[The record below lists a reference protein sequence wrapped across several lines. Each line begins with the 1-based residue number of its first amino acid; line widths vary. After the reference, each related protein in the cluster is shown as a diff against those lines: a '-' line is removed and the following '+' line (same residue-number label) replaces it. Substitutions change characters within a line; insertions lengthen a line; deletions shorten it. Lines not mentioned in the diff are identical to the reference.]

1 MKFFTIIILSSALLF
16 SACATKNSKAPSQEQ
31 PVKTQTDAE
40 ASAPEKTQGQP
51 QQQEDFAETQE
62 EPQTFTQSL
71 IKFFSP
77 SPSPSQKEKMKEEQ
91 NKAQEESSAEETK
104 QIPAKQEQYKD
115 NPTKQKE
122 PENTDKKAETPA
134 NESEEQ
140 KQFPEMNAYDDP
152 EAIILKTE
160 EGRLTS
166 PFYFAQDAANEQTES
181 LKKPVWFGE
190 TLKYN
195 IGWSFIVAGVAQLQ
209 TTRIVDNNGTLA
221 YELRADANSHSIIDA
236 LFKVRDI
243 NISWLDIGAEKSLGY
258 WQSVREGKYA
268 RDEWLT
274 FNYENNTYNNHR
286 QDRDGN
292 IKTQKMV
299 FEGEEVLDM
308 LSALYYVRLQP
319 LPEKGEIYF
328 DIVNRQKQY
337 PLKVTVLGKKKVKVK
352 AGEFNCIVVEPQFSG
367 EGIFTAKGKSLKV
380 WLTDDERRLPVKM
393 SVEVF
398 IGSVT
403 AELTEY
409 SLSEQTP
416 NTSET
421 K

>member
-1 MKFFTIIILSSALLF
+1 MRFLTILILSSVLLLP
-16 SACATKNSKAPSQEQ
+16 ACATKNSKAPAQEQ
-31 PVKTQTDAE
+31 SPAAQQPAAEQVPEEKQEPAQEPPAVK
-40 ASAPEKTQGQP
+40 
-51 QQQEDFAETQE
+51 ETEE

-77 SPSPSQKEKMKEEQ
+77 SPSPSQKEKMKKEQ
-91 NKAQEESSAEETK
+91 SDSEQKAE
-104 QIPAKQEQYKD
+104 
-115 NPTKQKE
+115 QKE
-122 PENTDKKAETPA
+122 TNKTASEQQSKENASQSKPENTDKNAETP
-134 NESEEQ
+134 SEGNQ
-140 KQFPEMNAYDDP
+140 TQFPEMNAYDDP
-152 EAIILKTE
+152 EAVILKTE

-166 PFYFAQDAANEQTES
+166 PFYFAQDAADEQTKS
-181 LKKPVWFGE
+181 LKKPIWFGE

-209 TTRIVDNNGTLA
+209 TTRIVDSNGTLA
-221 YELRADANSHSIIDA
+221 YELRADASSHSIIDA

-243 NISWLDIGAEKSLGY
+243 NISWLDIGAKKSLGY

-274 FNYENNTYNNHR
+274 FNYANNTYNNHR
-286 QDRDGN
+286 QDREGN

-308 LSALYYVRLQP
+308 LSALYYVRLQE

-409 SLSEQTP
+409 SISEQKSNP
-416 NTSET
+416 SET

>member
-1 MKFFTIIILSSALLF
+1 MRFFTVLILSSVLLLP
-16 SACATKNSKAPSQEQ
+16 ACATKSNKVVSQEQ
-31 PVKTQTDAE
+31 GTPAQTPAIEQVKEEKQKPTQEPPAV
-40 ASAPEKTQGQP
+40 K
-51 QQQEDFAETQE
+51 ETEE

-77 SPSPSQKEKMKEEQ
+77 SPSPSQKEKLNEDQTKAEQ
-91 NKAQEESSAEETK
+91 KTTQKQTNKTAAEQQSKDGKAQTK
-104 QIPAKQEQYKD
+104 A
-115 NPTKQKE
+115 
-122 PENTDKKAETPA
+122 ENTDKNAGTPS
-134 NESEEQ
+134 EEEQ

-152 EAIILKTE
+152 EAVILKTE

-166 PFYFAQDAANEQTES
+166 PFYFAQDATIEQTKS

-209 TTRIVDNNGTLA
+209 TTRIVDSNGTLA

-243 NISWLDIGAEKSLGY
+243 NISWLDITTKKSLGY

-268 RDEWLT
+268 RDEWLA
-274 FNYENNTYNNHR
+274 FNYANNTYNNHR

-292 IKTQKMV
+292 IKTQKMT

>member
-1 MKFFTIIILSSALLF
+1 MRFFTVLILSSALLLP
-16 SACATKNSKAPSQEQ
+16 ACATKSNKVVSQEQ
-31 PVKTQTDAE
+31 GTPAQTPAIEQVKEEKQKPTQEPPAV
-40 ASAPEKTQGQP
+40 K
-51 QQQEDFAETQE
+51 ETEE

-77 SPSPSQKEKMKEEQ
+77 SPSPSQKEKLNEEQ
-91 NKAQEESSAEETK
+91 TKAEQKAKQKQTNKTAAEQQSKDGKAQTK
-104 QIPAKQEQYKD
+104 A
-115 NPTKQKE
+115 
-122 PENTDKKAETPA
+122 ENTDKNAGTPA
-134 NESEEQ
+134 EEEQ

-152 EAIILKTE
+152 EAVILKTE

-166 PFYFAQDAANEQTES
+166 PFYFAQDATIEQTKS

-209 TTRIVDNNGTLA
+209 TTRIVDSNGTLA

-243 NISWLDIGAEKSLGY
+243 NISWLDITAKKSLGY

-268 RDEWLT
+268 RDEWLA
-274 FNYENNTYNNHR
+274 FNYANNTYNNHR

-292 IKTQKMV
+292 IKTQKMT

-416 NTSET
+416 NTSGT

>member
-77 SPSPSQKEKMKEEQ
+77 SPSPSQKEKMKKEAQANTEE
-91 NKAQEESSAEETK
+91 KA
-104 QIPAKQEQYKD
+104 
-115 NPTKQKE
+115 KQKE
-122 PENTDKKAETPA
+122 TKETASEQQPKDGQTQVKAENTDKNAETSA
-134 NESEEQ
+134 EEGQ

-166 PFYFAQDAANEQTES
+166 PFYFAQDAAIEQTES

>member
-1 MKFFTIIILSSALLF
+1 MRFFTVLILSSVLLLP
-16 SACATKNSKAPSQEQ
+16 ACATKSNKVVSQEQ
-31 PVKTQTDAE
+31 GTPVQTPAIE
-40 ASAPEKTQGQP
+40 QVEEEKQAPA
-51 QQQEDFAETQE
+51 QEPPAVKETEE

-77 SPSPSQKEKMKEEQ
+77 SPSPSQKEKLNEEQ
-91 NKAQEESSAEETK
+91 TKAEQKTTQKQTNKTAAEQQSKDGKAQTK
-104 QIPAKQEQYKD
+104 A
-115 NPTKQKE
+115 
-122 PENTDKKAETPA
+122 ENTDKNAGTPA
-134 NESEEQ
+134 EEEQ

-152 EAIILKTE
+152 EAVILKTE

-166 PFYFAQDAANEQTES
+166 PFYFAQDATIEQTKS

-209 TTRIVDNNGTLA
+209 TTRIVDSNGTLA

-243 NISWLDIGAEKSLGY
+243 NISWLDITAKKSLGY

-268 RDEWLT
+268 RDEWLA
-274 FNYENNTYNNHR
+274 FNYANNTYNNHR

-292 IKTQKMV
+292 IKTQKMT

-352 AGEFNCIVVEPQFSG
+352 AGEFNCIVVEPQVSG

>member
-1 MKFFTIIILSSALLF
+1 MRFFTVLILSSVLLLP
-16 SACATKNSKAPSQEQ
+16 ACATKNNKVVLQEQ
-31 PVKTQTDAE
+31 GTPVQTPAIEQVEEEKQKPTQEPPAV
-40 ASAPEKTQGQP
+40 K
-51 QQQEDFAETQE
+51 ETEE

-77 SPSPSQKEKMKEEQ
+77 SPSPSQKEKLNEEQ
-91 NKAQEESSAEETK
+91 TKAEQKAKQKQTNKTAAEQQSKDGKAQTK
-104 QIPAKQEQYKD
+104 A
-115 NPTKQKE
+115 
-122 PENTDKKAETPA
+122 ENTDKNAGTPA
-134 NESEEQ
+134 EEEQ

-152 EAIILKTE
+152 EAVILKTE

-166 PFYFAQDAANEQTES
+166 PFYFAQDATIEQTKS

-209 TTRIVDNNGTLA
+209 TTRIVDSNGTLA

-243 NISWLDIGAEKSLGY
+243 NISWLDITAKKSLGY

-268 RDEWLT
+268 RDEWLA
-274 FNYENNTYNNHR
+274 FNYANNTYNNHR

-292 IKTQKMV
+292 IKTQKMT

>member
-1 MKFFTIIILSSALLF
+1 MRFFTVLILSSVLLLP
-16 SACATKNSKAPSQEQ
+16 ACATKSNKVVSQEQ
-31 PVKTQTDAE
+31 GTPAQTPAIEQVKEEKQKPTQEPPAV
-40 ASAPEKTQGQP
+40 K
-51 QQQEDFAETQE
+51 ETEE

-77 SPSPSQKEKMKEEQ
+77 SPSPSQKEKLNEDQTKAEQ
-91 NKAQEESSAEETK
+91 KAKQKQTNKTAAEQQSKDGKAQTK
-104 QIPAKQEQYKD
+104 A
-115 NPTKQKE
+115 
-122 PENTDKKAETPA
+122 ENTDKNAGTLAE
-134 NESEEQ
+134 EEQ

-152 EAIILKTE
+152 EAVILKTE

-166 PFYFAQDAANEQTES
+166 PFYFAQDATIEQTKS

-209 TTRIVDNNGTLA
+209 TTRIVDSNGTLA

-243 NISWLDIGAEKSLGY
+243 NISWLDITAKKSLGY

-268 RDEWLT
+268 RDEWLA
-274 FNYENNTYNNHR
+274 FNYANNTYNNHR

-292 IKTQKMV
+292 IKTQKMT

>member
-1 MKFFTIIILSSALLF
+1 MRFFTVLILSSALLLP
-16 SACATKNSKAPSQEQ
+16 ACATKSNKVVSQEQ
-31 PVKTQTDAE
+31 GTPAQTPAIE
-40 ASAPEKTQGQP
+40 QVEEEKQAPAQEQP
-51 QQQEDFAETQE
+51 SSDETQE
-62 EPQTFTQSL
+62 EPQTFTESL

-77 SPSPSQKEKMKEEQ
+77 SPSPSQKEKLNEDQTKAEQ
-91 NKAQEESSAEETK
+91 KAKQKQTNKTAAEQHSKDGKAQTK
-104 QIPAKQEQYKD
+104 A
-115 NPTKQKE
+115 
-122 PENTDKKAETPA
+122 ENTDKNAGTPA
-134 NESEEQ
+134 EEEQ

-166 PFYFAQDAANEQTES
+166 PFYFAQDATIEQTKS

-209 TTRIVDNNGTLA
+209 TTRIVDSNGTLA

-243 NISWLDIGAEKSLGY
+243 NISWLDITAKKSLGY

-268 RDEWLT
+268 RDEWLA
-274 FNYENNTYNNHR
+274 FNYANNTYNNHR

-292 IKTQKMV
+292 IKTQKMT

>member
-1 MKFFTIIILSSALLF
+1 MRFFTVLILSSALLLP
-16 SACATKNSKAPSQEQ
+16 ACATKNSKAPAQEQSPAAQQPAIEQVKEEKQEPAQEQ
-31 PVKTQTDAE
+31 P
-40 ASAPEKTQGQP
+40 SS
-51 QQQEDFAETQE
+51 AETQE
-62 EPQTFTQSL
+62 EPQTFTESL

-77 SPSPSQKEKMKEEQ
+77 SPSPSQKEKMKKEAQAKTEE
-91 NKAQEESSAEETK
+91 K
-104 QIPAKQEQYKD
+104 AKQEETNKTAAEQQSKD
-115 NPTKQKE
+115 GKAQTKA
-122 PENTDKKAETPA
+122 ENTDKNAGTPA
-134 NESEEQ
+134 EEEQ

-152 EAIILKTE
+152 EAVILKTE

-166 PFYFAQDAANEQTES
+166 PFYFAQDATIEQTKS

-209 TTRIVDNNGTLA
+209 TTRIVDSNGTLA

-243 NISWLDIGAEKSLGY
+243 NISWLDITAKKSLGY

-268 RDEWLT
+268 RDEWLA
-274 FNYENNTYNNHR
+274 FNYANNTYNNHR

-292 IKTQKMV
+292 IKTQKMT

>member
-77 SPSPSQKEKMKEEQ
+77 SPSPSQKEKMKKEAQANTEE
-91 NKAQEESSAEETK
+91 KA
-104 QIPAKQEQYKD
+104 
-115 NPTKQKE
+115 KQKE
-122 PENTDKKAETPA
+122 TNKTASEQQPKDGQTQVKAENTDKNAETPA
-134 NESEEQ
+134 NETEGQ

-166 PFYFAQDAANEQTES
+166 PFYFAQDAASEQTKS

>member
-1 MKFFTIIILSSALLF
+1 MRFFTVLILSSALLLP
-16 SACATKNSKAPSQEQ
+16 ACATKNNKVVLQEQGTPVQTPAIEQVEEEKRKPTQEQ
-31 PVKTQTDAE
+31 PSSD
-40 ASAPEKTQGQP
+40 
-51 QQQEDFAETQE
+51 ETQE
-62 EPQTFTQSL
+62 EPQTFTESL

-77 SPSPSQKEKMKEEQ
+77 SPSPSQKEKLNEDQTKAEQ
-91 NKAQEESSAEETK
+91 KTTQKQTNKTAAEQHSKDGKAQTK
-104 QIPAKQEQYKD
+104 A
-115 NPTKQKE
+115 
-122 PENTDKKAETPA
+122 ENTDKNAGTLSE
-134 NESEEQ
+134 EEQ

-166 PFYFAQDAANEQTES
+166 PFYFAQDATIEQTKS

-209 TTRIVDNNGTLA
+209 TTRIVDSNGTLA
-221 YELRADANSHSIIDA
+221 NELRADAKSHSIIDA

-243 NISWLDIGAEKSLGY
+243 NISWLDITAKKSLGY

-268 RDEWLT
+268 RDEWLA
-274 FNYENNTYNNHR
+274 FNYANNTYNNHR

-292 IKTQKMV
+292 IKTQKMT

>member
-1 MKFFTIIILSSALLF
+1 MRFFTVLILSSALLLP
-16 SACATKNSKAPSQEQ
+16 ACATKSNKVVSQEQ
-31 PVKTQTDAE
+31 GTPAQTPAIEQVEEEKQKPTQEPPAVK
-40 ASAPEKTQGQP
+40 
-51 QQQEDFAETQE
+51 ETEE

-77 SPSPSQKEKMKEEQ
+77 SPSQKEKLNEEQ
-91 NKAQEESSAEETK
+91 TKAEQKAKQKQTNKTAAEQQSKDGKAQTK
-104 QIPAKQEQYKD
+104 A
-115 NPTKQKE
+115 
-122 PENTDKKAETPA
+122 ENTDKNAGTPA
-134 NESEEQ
+134 EEEQ

-152 EAIILKTE
+152 EAVILKTE

-166 PFYFAQDAANEQTES
+166 PFYFAQDATIEQTKS

-209 TTRIVDNNGTLA
+209 TTRIVDSNGTLA

-243 NISWLDIGAEKSLGY
+243 NISWLDITAKKSLGY

-268 RDEWLT
+268 RDEWLA
-274 FNYENNTYNNHR
+274 FNYANNTYNNHR

-292 IKTQKMV
+292 IKTQKMT

>member
-1 MKFFTIIILSSALLF
+1 MRFFTVLILSSVLLLP
-16 SACATKNSKAPSQEQ
+16 ACATKSNKVVSQEQ
-31 PVKTQTDAE
+31 GTPAQTPAIEQVKEEKQKPTQEPPAV
-40 ASAPEKTQGQP
+40 K
-51 QQQEDFAETQE
+51 ETEE

-77 SPSPSQKEKMKEEQ
+77 SPSPSQKEKLNEDQTKAEQ
-91 NKAQEESSAEETK
+91 KAKQKQTNKTAAEQQSKDGKAQTK
-104 QIPAKQEQYKD
+104 A
-115 NPTKQKE
+115 
-122 PENTDKKAETPA
+122 ENTDKNVGTPS
-134 NESEEQ
+134 EEEQ

-152 EAIILKTE
+152 EAVILKTE

-166 PFYFAQDAANEQTES
+166 PFYFAQDATIEQTKS

-209 TTRIVDNNGTLA
+209 TTRIVDSNGTLA

-243 NISWLDIGAEKSLGY
+243 NISWLDITTKKSLGY

-268 RDEWLT
+268 RDEWLA
-274 FNYENNTYNNHR
+274 FNYANNTYNNHR

-292 IKTQKMV
+292 IKTQKMT

-337 PLKVTVLGKKKVKVK
+337 PLKVIVLGKKKVKVK

>member
-1 MKFFTIIILSSALLF
+1 MRFFTVLILSSVLLLP
-16 SACATKNSKAPSQEQ
+16 ACATKSNKVVSQEQ
-31 PVKTQTDAE
+31 GTPAQTPAIE
-40 ASAPEKTQGQP
+40 QVEEEKQAPAQEQP
-51 QQQEDFAETQE
+51 SSDETQE

-77 SPSPSQKEKMKEEQ
+77 SPSPSQKEKLNEEQ
-91 NKAQEESSAEETK
+91 TKAEQKAKQKQTNKTAAEQHSKDGKAQTK
-104 QIPAKQEQYKD
+104 A
-115 NPTKQKE
+115 
-122 PENTDKKAETPA
+122 ENTDKNAGTPT
-134 NESEEQ
+134 EEEQ

-152 EAIILKTE
+152 EAVILKTE

-166 PFYFAQDAANEQTES
+166 PFYFAQDAAIEQTKS

-195 IGWSFIVAGVAQLQ
+195 IGWSFIVAGVAHLQ
-209 TTRIVDNNGTLA
+209 TTRIVDSNGTLA

-243 NISWLDIGAEKSLGY
+243 NISWLDITAKKSLGY

-268 RDEWLT
+268 RDEWLA
-274 FNYENNTYNNHR
+274 FNYANNTYNNHR

-292 IKTQKMV
+292 IKTQKMT

>member
-1 MKFFTIIILSSALLF
+1 MRFFTVLILSSVLLLP
-16 SACATKNSKAPSQEQ
+16 ACATKSNKVVSQEQ
-31 PVKTQTDAE
+31 GTPAQTPAIEQVKEEKQKPTQEPPAV
-40 ASAPEKTQGQP
+40 K
-51 QQQEDFAETQE
+51 ETQE
-62 EPQTFTQSL
+62 EPQTFTESL

-77 SPSPSQKEKMKEEQ
+77 SPSPSQKEKLNEDQTKAEQ
-91 NKAQEESSAEETK
+91 KTTQKQTNKTAAEQQSKDGKAQTK
-104 QIPAKQEQYKD
+104 A
-115 NPTKQKE
+115 
-122 PENTDKKAETPA
+122 ENTDKNAGTPS
-134 NESEEQ
+134 EEEQ

-152 EAIILKTE
+152 EAVILKTE

-166 PFYFAQDAANEQTES
+166 PFYFAQDATIEQTKS

-209 TTRIVDNNGTLA
+209 TTRIVDSNGTLA

-243 NISWLDIGAEKSLGY
+243 NISWLDITAKKSLGY

-268 RDEWLT
+268 RDEWLA
-274 FNYENNTYNNHR
+274 FNYANNTYNNHR

-292 IKTQKMV
+292 IKTQKMT

-416 NTSET
+416 NTSKT

>member
-1 MKFFTIIILSSALLF
+1 
-16 SACATKNSKAPSQEQ
+16 
-31 PVKTQTDAE
+31 
-40 ASAPEKTQGQP
+40 
-51 QQQEDFAETQE
+51 
-62 EPQTFTQSL
+62 
-71 IKFFSP
+71 
-77 SPSPSQKEKMKEEQ
+77 
-91 NKAQEESSAEETK
+91 
-104 QIPAKQEQYKD
+104 
-115 NPTKQKE
+115 
-122 PENTDKKAETPA
+122 
-134 NESEEQ
+134 
-140 KQFPEMNAYDDP
+140 MNAYDDP
-152 EAIILKTE
+152 EAVILKTE

-166 PFYFAQDAANEQTES
+166 PFYFAQDATIEQTKS

-209 TTRIVDNNGTLA
+209 TTRIVDSNGTLA

-243 NISWLDIGAEKSLGY
+243 NISWLDITAKKSLGY

-268 RDEWLT
+268 RDEWLA
-274 FNYENNTYNNHR
+274 FNYANNTYNNHR

-292 IKTQKMV
+292 IKTQKMT

>member
-1 MKFFTIIILSSALLF
+1 MRFFTVLILSSALLLP
-16 SACATKNSKAPSQEQ
+16 ACATKSNKVVLQEQ
-31 PVKTQTDAE
+31 GTPAQTPAIEQVKEEKQKPTQEPPAV
-40 ASAPEKTQGQP
+40 K
-51 QQQEDFAETQE
+51 ETEE

-77 SPSPSQKEKMKEEQ
+77 SPSPSQKEKLNEDQTKAEQ
-91 NKAQEESSAEETK
+91 KTTQKQTNKTAAEQQSKDGKAQTK
-104 QIPAKQEQYKD
+104 A
-115 NPTKQKE
+115 
-122 PENTDKKAETPA
+122 ENTDKNAGTPA
-134 NESEEQ
+134 EEEQ

-166 PFYFAQDAANEQTES
+166 PFYFAQDATIEQTKS

-209 TTRIVDNNGTLA
+209 TTRIVDSNGTLA

-243 NISWLDIGAEKSLGY
+243 NISWLDITAKKSLGY

-268 RDEWLT
+268 RDEWLA
-274 FNYENNTYNNHR
+274 FNYANNTYNNHR

-292 IKTQKMV
+292 IKTQKMT

>member
-1 MKFFTIIILSSALLF
+1 MRFFTVLILSSVLLLP
-16 SACATKNSKAPSQEQ
+16 ACATKSNKVVSQEQ
-31 PVKTQTDAE
+31 GTPAQTPAIEQVKEEKQKPTQEPPAV
-40 ASAPEKTQGQP
+40 K
-51 QQQEDFAETQE
+51 ETEE

-77 SPSPSQKEKMKEEQ
+77 SPSPSQKEKLNEDQTKAEQ
-91 NKAQEESSAEETK
+91 KAKQKQTNKTAAEQHSKDGKAQTK
-104 QIPAKQEQYKD
+104 A
-115 NPTKQKE
+115 
-122 PENTDKKAETPA
+122 ENTDKNAGTPA
-134 NESEEQ
+134 EEEQ

-152 EAIILKTE
+152 EAVILKTE

-166 PFYFAQDAANEQTES
+166 PFYFAQDATIEQTKS

-209 TTRIVDNNGTLA
+209 TTRIVDSNGTLA

-243 NISWLDIGAEKSLGY
+243 NISWLDITAKKSLGY

-268 RDEWLT
+268 RDEWLA
-274 FNYENNTYNNHR
+274 FNYANNTYNNHR

-292 IKTQKMV
+292 IKTQKMT

-409 SLSEQTP
+409 SLSEQAP

>member
-1 MKFFTIIILSSALLF
+1 MRFFTVLILSSVLLLP
-16 SACATKNSKAPSQEQ
+16 ACATKNNKVVLQEQ
-31 PVKTQTDAE
+31 GTPAQTPAIEQVKEEKQKPTQEPPAV
-40 ASAPEKTQGQP
+40 K
-51 QQQEDFAETQE
+51 ETEE

-77 SPSPSQKEKMKEEQ
+77 SPSPSQKEKLNEEQ
-91 NKAQEESSAEETK
+91 TKAEQKAKQKQTNKTAAEQQSKDGKAQTK
-104 QIPAKQEQYKD
+104 A
-115 NPTKQKE
+115 
-122 PENTDKKAETPA
+122 ENTDKNAGTPA
-134 NESEEQ
+134 EEEQ

-152 EAIILKTE
+152 EAVILKTE

-166 PFYFAQDAANEQTES
+166 PFYFAQDATIEQTKS

-209 TTRIVDNNGTLA
+209 TTRIVDSNGTLA

-243 NISWLDIGAEKSLGY
+243 NISWLDITTKKSLGY

-268 RDEWLT
+268 RDEWLA
-274 FNYENNTYNNHR
+274 FNYANNTYNNHR

-292 IKTQKMV
+292 IKTQKMT

>member
-1 MKFFTIIILSSALLF
+1 MRFFTVLILSSVLLLP
-16 SACATKNSKAPSQEQ
+16 ACATKSNKVVSQEQ
-31 PVKTQTDAE
+31 GTPVQTPAIEQVKEEKQKPTQEPPAV
-40 ASAPEKTQGQP
+40 K
-51 QQQEDFAETQE
+51 ETEE

-77 SPSPSQKEKMKEEQ
+77 SPSPSQKEKLNEDQTKAEQ
-91 NKAQEESSAEETK
+91 KAKQKQTNKTAAEQHSKDGKAQTK
-104 QIPAKQEQYKD
+104 A
-115 NPTKQKE
+115 
-122 PENTDKKAETPA
+122 ENTDKNAGTPA
-134 NESEEQ
+134 EEEQ

-152 EAIILKTE
+152 EAVILKTE

-166 PFYFAQDAANEQTES
+166 PFYFAQDATIEQTKS

-209 TTRIVDNNGTLA
+209 TTRIVDSNGTLA

-243 NISWLDIGAEKSLGY
+243 NISWLDITAKKSLGY

-268 RDEWLT
+268 RDEWLA
-274 FNYENNTYNNHR
+274 FNYANNTYNNHR

-292 IKTQKMV
+292 IKTQKMT

-409 SLSEQTP
+409 SLSEQAP

>member
-1 MKFFTIIILSSALLF
+1 MRFFTVLILSSVLLLP
-16 SACATKNSKAPSQEQ
+16 ACATKSNKVVLQEQGTPVQTPAIEQVEEEKQAPAQEQ
-31 PVKTQTDAE
+31 PSSD
-40 ASAPEKTQGQP
+40 
-51 QQQEDFAETQE
+51 ETQE
-62 EPQTFTQSL
+62 EPQTFTKSL

-77 SPSPSQKEKMKEEQ
+77 SPSPSQKEKLNEDQTKAEQ
-91 NKAQEESSAEETK
+91 KTTQKQTNKTAAEQQSKDGKAQTK
-104 QIPAKQEQYKD
+104 A
-115 NPTKQKE
+115 
-122 PENTDKKAETPA
+122 ENTDKNAGTPS
-134 NESEEQ
+134 EEEQ

-152 EAIILKTE
+152 EAVILKTE

-166 PFYFAQDAANEQTES
+166 PFYFAQDATIEQTKS

-209 TTRIVDNNGTLA
+209 TTRIVDSNGTLA

-243 NISWLDIGAEKSLGY
+243 NISWLDITAKKSLGY

-268 RDEWLT
+268 RDEWLA
-274 FNYENNTYNNHR
+274 FNYANNTYNNHR

-292 IKTQKMV
+292 IKTQKMT

>member
-1 MKFFTIIILSSALLF
+1 MRFFTVLILSSVLLLP
-16 SACATKNSKAPSQEQ
+16 ACATKNNKVVLQEQGTPVQTPAIEQVEEEKQAPAQEQ
-31 PVKTQTDAE
+31 PSSD
-40 ASAPEKTQGQP
+40 
-51 QQQEDFAETQE
+51 ETQE
-62 EPQTFTQSL
+62 EPQTFTESL

-77 SPSPSQKEKMKEEQ
+77 SPSPSQKEKLNEDQTKAEQ
-91 NKAQEESSAEETK
+91 KTTQKQTNKTAAEQHSKDGKAQTK
-104 QIPAKQEQYKD
+104 A
-115 NPTKQKE
+115 
-122 PENTDKKAETPA
+122 ENTDKNVGTPS
-134 NESEEQ
+134 EEEQ

-152 EAIILKTE
+152 EAVILKTE

-166 PFYFAQDAANEQTES
+166 PFYFAQDATIEQTKS

-209 TTRIVDNNGTLA
+209 TTRIVDSNGTLA

-243 NISWLDIGAEKSLGY
+243 NISWLDITTKKSLGY

-268 RDEWLT
+268 RDEWLA
-274 FNYENNTYNNHR
+274 FNYANNTYNNHR

-292 IKTQKMV
+292 IKTQKMT

-337 PLKVTVLGKKKVKVK
+337 PLKVIVLGKKKVKVK